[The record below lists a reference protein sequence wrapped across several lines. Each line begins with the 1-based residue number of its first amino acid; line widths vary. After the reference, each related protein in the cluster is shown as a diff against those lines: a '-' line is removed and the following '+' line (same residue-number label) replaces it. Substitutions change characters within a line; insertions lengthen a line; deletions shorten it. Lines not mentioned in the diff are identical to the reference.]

1 MINKRL
7 NVYET
12 YKPYDIYISSIEQND
27 DGSKTINVKIDGGV
41 NEYKLLVT
49 YYTENAL
56 VNALLASKASKKYLA
71 ITTDIDNISYE
82 PNYKALKQDKYI
94 IKGIYFYNGRVS
106 KTTLKPYK
114 TLEYELKLDALDNQE
129 QEENYTKEDKQKVAQ
144 IK

>member
-12 YKPYDIYISSIEQND
+12 YKPYNIYISSVEQND

-49 YYTENAL
+49 YYTENAI
-56 VNALLASKASKKYLA
+56 VNALIASKASKKYLA
-71 ITTDIDNISYE
+71 ITKDIDNISYE

-94 IKGIYFYNGRVS
+94 IKGIYFYNGRIS
-106 KTTLKPYK
+106 KKTLNTYH
-114 TLEYELKLDALDNQE
+114 TLEYDLKLDALDNQE
-129 QEENYTKEDKQKVAQ
+129 EEENYTKQDKQKVAQ